1 LTSAMPSAINPSE
14 GASCDQR
21 SGCSRRVPAR
31 WPRRL
36 AVIAMTTGSV
46 PMIIVGSGP
55 PARWIALARN
65 R

>member
-1 LTSAMPSAINPSE
+1 MSTSDGSS
-14 GASCDQR
+14 R
-21 SGCSRRVPAR
+21 SHGSLPSRRAS
-31 WPRRL
+31 RRL
-36 AVIAMTTGSV
+36 ELMAMTTGSV